1 MSVSEVTQAQTIA
14 DARRA
19 LTRAFL
25 AAGLERPELDARVLI
40 GHALGLDGAALA
52 AAADRP
58 LGRGEHQ
65 RIADFATRRLG
76 REPVARIVGVKEFWG
91 LAFRVT
97 PATLIP
103 RPDTETVVEAALAA
117 IDATG
122 PRTRR
127 LTIADLGVGS
137 GALLLALLSE
147 LPNAVGVGTDASHAA
162 LRAAADNARR
172 LLLQP
177 RTAFVACDF
186 GAALAGGFDLVVC
199 NPPYV
204 ESGAIATLEP
214 EVRDHDPRVAL
225 DGGPDGLAAYRK
237 IGFDASRLLAPHGQL
252 IVEVGAAQAPA
263 VRRILGSSGLQVAA
277 PIPDLAGIPRVI
289 RADKHISE
297 PPQDPKKA
305 LGLSPQSD

>member
-1 MSVSEVTQAQTIA
+1 MSVLDTRQAQTIA
-14 DARRA
+14 DAGRA
-19 LTRAFL
+19 LARTFR
-25 AAGLERPELDARVLI
+25 AAGLERPQLDARLLI
-40 GHALGLDGAALA
+40 GHALGLDRTAVVAAAERALAPSERHRIAALA
-52 AAADRP
+52 D
-58 LGRGEHQ
+58 
-65 RIADFATRRLG
+65 RRLG
-76 REPVARIVGVKEFWG
+76 REPVARIVGVREFWG
-91 LAFRVT
+91 LRLRVT
-97 PATLIP
+97 PATLVP
-103 RPDTETVVEAALAA
+103 RPDSETVVEAALAA
-117 IDATG
+117 IDQSG
-122 PRTRR
+122 PRTRQ
-127 LTIADLGVGS
+127 LAIADLGTGS

-147 LPNAVGVGTDASHAA
+147 LPNAVGVGTDASHEA
-162 LRAAADNARR
+162 LVTAADNARQLSLDR
-172 LLLQP
+172 
-177 RTAFVACDF
+177 RAAFVACDF